1 MSEPITTPPAS
12 QGDSWLEP
20 GANNVKLVYICYI
33 VGFFIG
39 ISTLVGLVFAYLN
52 RGRGGAVVDSHYT
65 WAIRTFWIALL
76 FGFIS
81 LILMFVGVGFLTA
94 LATVVW
100 VVVRVVIGLQAI
112 GRGEAIKNP
121 ASWMI

>member
-1 MSEPITTPPAS
+1 MSEPVTPPPAS

-39 ISTLVGLVFAYLN
+39 ISTLVGVVFAYLN
-52 RGRGGAVVDSHYT
+52 RGRAGPVVDSHYT
-65 WAIRTFWIALL
+65 WAIRTFWIAIL
-76 FGFIS
+76 FGFVS
-81 LILMFVGVGFLTA
+81 LILMVVGIGFLTA

-112 GRGEAIKNP
+112 GRGEPIKNP
-121 ASWMI
+121 TSWML

>member
-1 MSEPITTPPAS
+1 MNDQTNITPS

-33 VGFFIG
+33 LGFFIG

-52 RGRGGAVVDSHYT
+52 RGRAGPVVDTHYT

-76 FGFIS
+76 YGFIS
-81 LILMFVGVGFLTA
+81 FLLMFVAIGFLTA
-94 LATVVW
+94 IATVVW
-100 VVVRVVIGLQAI
+100 VVVRVIIGLQAI

-121 ASWMI
+121 TSWLI

>member
-1 MSEPITTPPAS
+1 MSEPMVTPPAS

-39 ISTLVGLVFAYLN
+39 ISTLVGVVFAYLN
-52 RGRGGAVVDSHYT
+52 RGRAGPVADSHYT
-65 WAIRTFWIALL
+65 WAIRTFWIAIL

-81 LILMFVGVGFLTA
+81 LLLMIVAIGFLTA
-94 LATVVW
+94 IATVVW

-112 GRGEAIKNP
+112 GRGEPIKNP
-121 ASWMI
+121 TSWML